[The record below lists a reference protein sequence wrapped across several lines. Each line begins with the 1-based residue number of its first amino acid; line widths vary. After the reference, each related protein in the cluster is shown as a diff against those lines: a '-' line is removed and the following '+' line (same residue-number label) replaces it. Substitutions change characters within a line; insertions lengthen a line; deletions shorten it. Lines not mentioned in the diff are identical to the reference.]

1 MVRQVQTALQ
11 QQNLYNGPV
20 DGVWGPQT
28 QSAVQGFQ
36 QACPFPPCERP
47 VGQPDARRCSLQP
60 ALQHPYGGH
69 PTAQPSSAAQ
79 SPDTVRQAQA
89 SLQQQGFYKG
99 SVDGVWGPQTQGA
112 VQSFQQSHSL
122 SATGQLDD
130 QTLAALNG
138 TPNPQSSAAPAPSDA
153 TAAAP
158 APTNYPPNTP
168 ATTNAAPNTQ
178 TP

>member
-1 MVRQVQTALQ
+1 LQ
-11 QQNLYNGPV
+11 QQNLYSGPI

-28 QSAVQGFQ
+28 MSAVQSYQ
-36 QACPFPPCERP
+36 QAHSLRAS
-47 VGQPDARRCSLQP
+47 GQLDNQTLASLNLP
-60 ALQHPYGGH
+60 SNTPTADNS
-69 PTAQPSSAAQ
+69 TAQPSSAAQ

-99 SVDGVWGPQTQGA
+99 SVDGVWGPRTQGA